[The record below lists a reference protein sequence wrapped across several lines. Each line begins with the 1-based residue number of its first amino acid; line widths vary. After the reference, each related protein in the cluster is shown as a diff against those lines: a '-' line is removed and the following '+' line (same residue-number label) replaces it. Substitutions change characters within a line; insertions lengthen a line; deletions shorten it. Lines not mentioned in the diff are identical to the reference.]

1 MFVIIIYTCDNTKKY
16 LCKTESL
23 LTVQYFRLN
32 RDFDLTRIIFIALY
46 LNRVLRNVRCYQGFR
61 FTEVL
66 LYTQI
71 KLIQLA
77 SYRINTKNRYTY
89 NINYPMLI
97 NRLRFSYVKLLYHYM
112 TSFKFNTNHNSDTLV
127 TYCTSERCS
136 LTRFFYNI

>member
-1 MFVIIIYTCDNTKKY
+1 VIIQRNI

-77 SYRINTKNRYTY
+77 SYRINNTNMYTY
-89 NINYPMLI
+89 NIKYPMLI
-97 NRLRFSYVKLLYHYM
+97 NRLRFSYIELLYHNM
-112 TSFKFNTNHNSDTLV
+112 TGFKLNTNHNSDSLI
-127 TYCTSERCS
+127 TYCTSERCP
-136 LTRFFYNI
+136 LIRFFYNI